1 MARINLDTI
10 RKNDKDRNTVHTP
23 VAATYTVFDT
33 VDGEHYVQIDTY
45 GKNDREIPGKVCQS
59 IQFDKESAKFLVEL
73 LKKEF
78 DL

>member
-1 MARINLDTI
+1 MARINIDTI
-10 RKNDKDRNTVHTP
+10 EKLNKDRNTVRTP
-23 VAATYTVFDT
+23 VTATYTMFDT

-45 GKNDREIPGKVCQS
+45 GKNDREIPGKASQS
-59 IQFDKESAKFLVEL
+59 IQFDKESAKFLVDL

>member
-10 RKNDKDRNTVHTP
+10 KRNDKDRNTIHTP
-23 VAATYTVFDT
+23 VTATYTVFDT

-45 GKNDREIPGKVCQS
+45 GKSDRALPEKISQS
-59 IQFDKESAKFLVEL
+59 IQIDRESAKFLVDL

>member
-10 RKNDKDRNTVHTP
+10 RKNDKDRNMIHTP
-23 VAATYTVFDT
+23 ETATYTVFDT

-45 GKNDREIPGKVCQS
+45 GKSDRALPEKISQS
-59 IQFDKESAKFLVEL
+59 IQIDRESAKFLLDL

>member
-10 RKNDKDRNTVHTP
+10 EKLNKDRNTVHTP

-45 GKNDREIPGKVCQS
+45 GKNDREIPGNPSQS
-59 IQFDKESAKFLVEL
+59 IQFDKLSAKYLVHL
-73 LKKEF
+73 LHKEF
-78 DL
+78 NL

>member
-10 RKNDKDRNTVHTP
+10 KKLNKDRNTVHTP
-23 VAATYTVFDT
+23 VVATYTVFDT

-45 GKNDREIPGKVCQS
+45 GKNDREIPRKASQS
-59 IQFDKESAKFLVEL
+59 IQFDRVSAKFLVDL

-78 DL
+78 NL